1 MGWAEVDVYCY
12 VNLVFMYISLN
23 LGLLFCFIFKYCKE
37 LIVMPVGYAALYKNK
52 LN

>member
-1 MGWAEVDVYCY
+1 MYCY

-37 LIVMPVGYAALYKNK
+37 LIVMPVGYASLYKNK